1 MMIIRNLTKKSI
13 SGEEILSKISLQ
25 LDEGELIALVGG
37 SGSGKTT
44 FLRCLSLR
52 EKWDEGELIYNN
64 KELQSISGLEK
75 LKLKKEWAFLEEKP
89 VLNLRKTA
97 VKNVLSGRFYQ
108 TPIWRILTRTTARDE
123 HVLAMDY
130 LEQVGLLDKAY
141 KKIEELSGGERQRVA
156 IARALVQGAKI
167 LFADEPVSG
176 LDPKSAEQIMKD
188 LQYLAHK
195 EKVAVVCSLHNIEF
209 AERYATR
216 IWGIRDGKLV
226 IDVSGRRLT
235 VLEKNKI
242 LG

>member
-1 MMIIRNLTKKSI
+1 MIIIRNLMKKSV

-25 LDEGELIALVGG
+25 LDEGELVALIGG

-52 EKWDEGELIYNN
+52 EKWDEGQLIYDN

-108 TPIWRILTRTTARDE
+108 TPVWRLLTRTTPRDE
-123 HVLAMDY
+123 HVMAMDY

-141 KKIEELSGGERQRVA
+141 KKVEELSGGERQRVA
-156 IARALVQGAKI
+156 IARALVQGARVI
-167 LFADEPVSG
+167 LADEPLSG
-176 LDPKSAEQIMKD
+176 LDPRSTEQIMKD
-188 LQYLAHK
+188 FQYLAQK
-195 EKVAVVCSLHNIEF
+195 EKVTVVCSLHNVEL
-209 AERYATR
+209 AERFATR
-216 IWGIRDGKLV
+216 MWGIRDGKLV
-226 IDVSGRRLT
+226 VDVAGRKLT
-235 VLEKNKI
+235 VLDKNKI
-242 LG
+242 FS